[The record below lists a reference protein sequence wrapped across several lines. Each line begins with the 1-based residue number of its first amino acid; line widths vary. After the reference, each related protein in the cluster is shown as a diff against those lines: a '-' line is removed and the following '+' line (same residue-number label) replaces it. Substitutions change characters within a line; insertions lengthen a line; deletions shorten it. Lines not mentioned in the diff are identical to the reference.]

1 MLSAIYPIIS
11 LIVFWLMAVFVGL
24 LALRMIITIA
34 DPNPFGTIGKL
45 GYQLRKHTNRFVQ
58 PAADFLFAYR
68 IDKKY
73 APILTAFVTCLL
85 AYFALQI
92 IGNTFFIVDGLTLSI
107 ANGNAKAIIG
117 FTLYAMLSVYILC
130 IFLRLL
136 SSWFVFGRKTFF
148 GFIRRVTD
156 PIMLPVQRL
165 IPPVGMFDISAMI
178 VLIVLQLIQS
188 FVLKAL
194 VF

>member
-1 MLSAIYPIIS
+1 MLSSIYPIIS
-11 LIVFWLMAVFVGL
+11 AIVFWAMSVFVGL
-24 LALRMIITIA
+24 LAIRMIIGFA
-34 DPNPFGTIGKL
+34 DPNPFGTVGRF

-73 APILTAFVTCLL
+73 APILTALVMCVL
-85 AYFALQI
+85 AYFSLRI
-92 IGNTFFIVDGLTLSI
+92 VKDIFFIIERLADNIPKNNVTAVIGIVLYALLSI
-107 ANGNAKAIIG
+107 
-117 FTLYAMLSVYILC
+117 YILF
-130 IFLRLL
+130 IFLRIL

-165 IPPVGMFDISAMI
+165 IPPIGMFDISAMV
-178 VLIVLQLIQS
+178 VLIVLQLIQNFILRS
-188 FVLKAL
+188 L

>member
-1 MLSAIYPIIS
+1 MSAIETIPCKTPSS
-11 LIVFWLMAVFVGL
+11 L
-24 LALRMIITIA
+24 
-34 DPNPFGTIGKL
+34 TIGKL